1 MGSKLHFWFDER
13 VFNVSWIELLYL
25 RFCRVGSDFFV
36 KVLSSWKNPWLRSL
50 LVLKR
55 TYWFSIS
62 AETVSSSMLFNLVQ
76 GKRESLSPLKL
87 LLIAGISCRTTT
99 VDYATLEFPKIVHG
113 ILSCFKYSCR
123 LLENI
128 KIVHDFYY
136 WMLCPLFSMW
146 PQFIAWLLELISSK
160 WVYCSWVMNGRPL
173 HKGIRYYV
181 ELNAN
186 CSQLWIMDG
195 SVYKPNDLVRTWEYR
210 TYYF

>member
-1 MGSKLHFWFDER
+1 MGSKWYFWFDER

-50 LVLKR
+50 LVLKN
-55 TYWFSIS
+55 I
-62 AETVSSSMLFNLVQ
+62 LVFYLSWDCVFFHAFQ
-76 GKRESLSPLKL
+76 LGTGEERKSPLKL

-136 WMLCPLFSMW
+136 WMLLDAVPSIQHVTTVHSMVTWAYFIKMGILFMSYEW
-146 PQFIAWLLELISSK
+146 KAIA
-160 WVYCSWVMNGRPL
+160 
-173 HKGIRYYV
+173 
-181 ELNAN
+181 
-186 CSQLWIMDG
+186 
-195 SVYKPNDLVRTWEYR
+195 
-210 TYYF
+210 

>member
-1 MGSKLHFWFDER
+1 MGSKWYFWFDER

-50 LVLKR
+50 LVLKN
-55 TYWFSIS
+55 I
-62 AETVSSSMLFNLVQ
+62 LVFYLSWDCVFFHAFQ
-76 GKRESLSPLKL
+76 LGTGEERKSPLKL

-128 KIVHDFYY
+128 KIVLDFYY

-146 PQFIAWLLELISSK
+146 PQFIARLLELISSK

-173 HKGIRYYV
+173 HK
-181 ELNAN
+181 
-186 CSQLWIMDG
+186 
-195 SVYKPNDLVRTWEYR
+195 EY
-210 TYYF
+210 